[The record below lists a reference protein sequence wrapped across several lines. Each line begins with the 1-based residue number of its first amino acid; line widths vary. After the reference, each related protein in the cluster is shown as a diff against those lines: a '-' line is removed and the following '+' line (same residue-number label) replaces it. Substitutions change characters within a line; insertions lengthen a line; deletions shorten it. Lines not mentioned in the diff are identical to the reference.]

1 MKKLLLVIAIVF
13 SMGMSSFAQTDGFF
27 SEANN
32 TWRDGDDWGW
42 IVPILPGID
51 DDDDVNLP
59 LGEGLL
65 IMCTLGAG
73 YAIGR
78 KKKNQ

>member
-13 SMGMSSFAQTDGFF
+13 SMGMSSFAQTDGFINDWET
-27 SEANN
+27 S
-32 TWRDGDDWGW
+32 DDWRYDVLLA
-42 IVPILPGID
+42 IAVPHLNDINDTPA
-51 DDDDVNLP
+51 P

-73 YAIGR
+73 YAISRR
-78 KKKNQ
+78 KRNK